1 MQASS
6 RDGIQIRFDFHLFP
20 PMCRLPS
27 FFSFRYRVLILLILM
42 TACACSAQ
50 TIAENKPDHLA
61 TDWSHRHL
69 IFSAP
74 KTPERRAQLLSN
86 PRYVQQSKRRKE
98 REKGGRDDHRRNR
111 SGGSLLHRDWN
122 MYIGYNGNP
131 AAMAPATAGAGNYPA
146 KFSFNVTSAYC
157 ENPAPPAGQQPDF
170 VVINTSLTG
179 SATALAA
186 IDTATVSGEPTKG
199 QTIMITNPN
208 LGTTL
213 TLTAGSTTS
222 NTGQGTGTFIRN
234 STNAT
239 QASNIAASINFAG
252 NGSYAGVSAISAGNV
267 VTVMAGNSGTSGNNI
282 LLSGN
287 ATGVSWSFQQL
298 QNGAT
303 GTPSIV
309 AFDNLYSGCNGSSPL
324 PYWAYNTG
332 GQVATSPVLSL
343 DGTQVAFVQN
353 TGSTATLV
361 ILKWAAHTGDVDDPM
376 TLTTQARAAYRNCAA
391 PCMIAMPFSTA
402 SGGAVAPDS
411 HSSPFYDYNSDALYV
426 GDDDGFLHEFTG
438 VFGGNPTEV
447 VSTSGNIWPANVDS
461 GSALT
466 SPVCNDGAGGFGATD
481 TGIFVG
487 DASGILYRVD
497 ATKGSSTNGVVSS
510 AKLGNTGIDDGPLV
524 DSTTGNVYVF
534 IRGNL
539 GSGASERAS
548 VIQFPVN
555 FALGTAGHTTGTVS
569 SNSTLPATAFYPGD
583 FDNSYY
589 NSTDG
594 SGNMYVCSTNGG
606 LTALWRIPVTGG
618 SLGTPVLGPTLTT
631 ANVACSPITEFYDG
645 TADRM
650 FLSVAGN
657 SVTGTNGAGAAINCS
672 AGGGCIMSFN
682 ITSTSGWGVTT
693 GTTATEPEPG
703 GTSGIVIDNSSA
715 LTGASQIYFS
725 PLAMGTCTLYWEGI
739 GGCAIQASQS
749 QLGSPALVA
758 PRINLQPTNQAV
770 PAGETAT
777 FTVVAAGSPT
787 LNYQWQMNGMNI
799 TGANSQSYTTP
810 PTTSANTGE
819 TFSVTVTNS
828 VSSATSISA
837 TLAVTAALVPPS
849 ITMQPTCQTVTVGQA
864 ATFSV
869 SATGSMPLMYQW
881 MKNGINIGGAM
892 SSSYTTPAT
901 VWSDGGAQFTVSVSN
916 AAGKVT
922 TVAAELTVNPS
933 PAINVTT
940 YHDDNSRSG
949 LNSNEVVLTST
960 NVKSTTFGKV
970 GFFSMDGVV
979 DAEPLLL
986 SNVTIPGQGV
996 HDVVYAVSENDSVY
1010 AFDATTGQ
1018 LLWHVSVQGSG
1029 ESPSDDRDCGQVN
1042 PTIGITSTP
1051 VIDTTVGANG
1061 AIFLIAMSI
1070 DGSGNYYQRIH
1081 ALDLTTGAELFGGPK
1096 TITATF
1102 PGTGDNSDGTNVI
1115 FDPSQ
1120 YKERTGL
1127 LLLNGQIYTSWA
1139 SHCDDRPYTGWF
1151 MAFNETTL
1159 AQTSVLNVT
1168 PNGYDGAIWMS
1179 GGGLAADS
1187 SGFIYALDGNGIF
1200 DTTLNANNFPS
1211 KGDFGN
1217 AFLKLSSSGG
1227 LAVAD
1232 YFEMDDGVSE
1242 SSNDEDLGSGGVMLL
1257 PDLTDSNNTVWHL
1270 AVGAG
1275 KDSNLYVVNRDSMG
1289 KFTSGSNQNYQF
1301 MAGVLGG
1308 GIWSVPA
1315 YFNNTVYYSPAG
1327 ASILAF
1333 GITNA
1338 KLSGAPTSETTTTYT
1353 YPGALPSISA
1363 NGTTNGI
1370 LWAIENNDTAVLHA
1384 YDATNLGTELYN
1396 SNQAPGS
1403 RDQFG
1408 GGNKFITP
1416 MIANGRVYV
1425 ATPSGVAVFGLLP

>member
-1 MQASS
+1 MQANI
-6 RDGIQIRFDFHLFP
+6 RDGVQAPFDFHLFWP
-20 PMCRLPS
+20 GRCLPS
-27 FFSFRYRVLILLILM
+27 SFAFRNNALTLLVLL
-42 TACACSAQ
+42 TAFTCSAQ
-50 TIAENKPDHLA
+50 TIAENKPDHMA

-74 KTPERRAQLLSN
+74 KSSERQAQLLSN
-86 PRYVQQSKRRKE
+86 PRYVQQSKRREE
-98 REKGGRDDHRRNR
+98 RRKGRRDDRRRNR
-111 SGGSLLHRDWN
+111 SDRALLHRDWS
-122 MYIGYNGNP
+122 MYIGYGGNP
-131 AAMAPATAGAGNYPA
+131 AALAPGTAGAGNYPA
-146 KFSFNVTSAYC
+146 KFSFDVNSAYC

-170 VVINTSLTG
+170 VVFNTSLTG
-179 SATALAA
+179 SANALAA
-186 IDTATVSGEPTKG
+186 FDIATVTGEPSSG
-199 QTIMITNPN
+199 QTIVVTNPN
-208 LGTTL
+208 LGTAL
-213 TLTAGSTTS
+213 TLTAGTTTG

-234 STNAT
+234 ATPAT
-239 QASNIAASINFAG
+239 QASNIAAAINFTG
-252 NGSYAGVSAISAGNV
+252 NGSFVGVSASSAGNV
-267 VTVMAGNSGTSGNNI
+267 VTVVAGTDGTSGNNI
-282 LLSGN
+282 QVGGN
-287 ATGVSWSFQQL
+287 ATGVTWSFGQL
-298 QNGAT
+298 QDGAT
-303 GTPSIV
+303 GTPSIL
-309 AFDNLYSGCNGSSPL
+309 AFDNLYAGCSGSAPL

-332 GQVATSPVLSL
+332 GQVTTSPAISV

-353 TGSTATLV
+353 TGTTASLV

-376 TLTTQARAAYRNCAA
+376 TLTTQASPAYRNCTA
-391 PCMIAMPFSTA
+391 PCMITIAFSTA
-402 SGGAVAPDS
+402 SGGTAAPDT
-411 HSSPFYDYNSDALYV
+411 HSSPFYDYSSDVLYV
-426 GDDDGFLHEFTG
+426 GDDEGFLHKFTG
-438 VFGGNPTEV
+438 VFNGTPTEV
-447 VSTSGNIWPANVDS
+447 VSTTGNIWPANVSS

-466 SPVCNDGAGGFGATD
+466 SPICNDGAGGFGAGD

-487 DASGILYRVD
+487 DAGDILHRVD
-497 ATKGSSTNGVVSS
+497 ATKGSGTNGIVSS
-510 AKLGNTGIDDGPLV
+510 AKLGNSGIDDGPLV

-534 IRGNL
+534 IRGDL
-539 GSGASERAS
+539 GSGVNERAG

-555 FALGTAGHTTGTVS
+555 FALGSAGQTASTVS
-569 SNSTLPATAFYPGD
+569 SNSTLPATAFYSGD
-583 FDNSYY
+583 FDNAYY
-589 NSTDG
+589 DSTDG

-606 LTALWRIPVTGG
+606 LTALWRIPITAGA
-618 SLGTPVLGPTLTT
+618 LGTPVTGPTLTT

-645 TADRM
+645 TTDRM

-657 SVTGTNGAGAAINCS
+657 SVTGSNGAGAAIDCT

-682 ITSTSGWGVTT
+682 ITTSSGWGAST
-693 GTTATEPEPG
+693 GTSATAPEPG
-703 GTSGIVIDNSSA
+703 GTSGVVIDNSSA
-715 LTGASQIYFS
+715 FSGASQVYFT
-725 PLAMGTCTLYWEGI
+725 PLGTGNCTLYWEGI
-739 GGCAIQASQS
+739 GGCAVQASQAELS
-749 QLGSPALVA
+749 SPTRVA
-758 PRINLQPTNQAV
+758 PRINLQPTNQSV
-770 PAGETAT
+770 PIGETAT

-799 TGANSQSYTTP
+799 TGANSPSYTTP
-810 PTTSANTGE
+810 PTTSANAGE
-819 TFSVTVTNS
+819 TFSVTVANS
-828 VSSATSISA
+828 VSDVTSISA
-837 TLAVTAALVPPS
+837 TLTVTAALVPPS

-869 SATGSMPLMYQW
+869 SAAGSMPLMYQW

-922 TVAAELTVNPS
+922 SVAAELTVNPS

-949 LNSNEVVLTST
+949 LNSNEVVLTTT

-970 GFFSMDGVV
+970 GFFPMDSVV

-986 SNVTIPGQGV
+986 SNVAIPGQGV

-1018 LLWHVSVQGSG
+1018 LLWHVSVLGTG
-1029 ESPSDDRDCGQVN
+1029 ETPSDPRDCGQVG

-1051 VIDTTVGANG
+1051 VIDPAAGANG
-1061 AIFLIAMSI
+1061 AIFVVAMSL
-1070 DGSGNYYQRIH
+1070 DGSGNYYQRLH
-1081 ALDLTTGAELFGGPK
+1081 ALDLTTGAELFGGPH
-1096 TITATF
+1096 TISATF
-1102 PGTGDNSDGTNVI
+1102 PGTGDDSNGTDVI

-1187 SGFIYALDGNGIF
+1187 SGFIYALDGNGTF

-1227 LAVAD
+1227 LGVAD
-1232 YFEMDDGVSE
+1232 YFEMDNGVSE

-1301 MAGVLGG
+1301 LSGVLGG

-1315 YFNNTVYYSPAG
+1315 YFNNTVYYAPAG

-1333 GITNA
+1333 AITNA
-1338 KLSGAPTSETTTTYT
+1338 KLSGAPTSQSPTSYT

-1363 NGTTNGI
+1363 NGTTSGI
-1370 LWAIENNDTAVLHA
+1370 LWAVENNGTAVLHA
-1384 YDATNLGTELYN
+1384 YDASNLGTELYN

-1403 RDQFG
+1403 RDHFG
-1408 GGNKFITP
+1408 GGNKFVTP
-1416 MIANGRVYV
+1416 MIANGRVYLG
-1425 ATPSGVAVFGLLP
+1425 TPSGIAVFGLLP